1 MDECLFCRLAAGE
14 IPATR
19 VAETERAL
27 AFMDIFPAVPG
38 HVLVIPRAHADDA
51 LAADD
56 ADLAACV
63 ALAARVARAQEA
75 ALGAEGVNLLSSSR
89 PAAGQTVFHLHVHV
103 LPRVAGDGF
112 SFPWPVAPGDPEAIA
127 ALAERLRAALGA

>member
-1 MDECLFCRLAAGE
+1 MDECLFCRLVAGE

-89 PAAGQTVFHLHVHV
+89 AAAGQTVFHLHVHV

-112 SFPWPVAPGDPEAIA
+112 AVPWPVAPGDPEAIA
-127 ALAERLRAALGA
+127 ALAARLRAALGA